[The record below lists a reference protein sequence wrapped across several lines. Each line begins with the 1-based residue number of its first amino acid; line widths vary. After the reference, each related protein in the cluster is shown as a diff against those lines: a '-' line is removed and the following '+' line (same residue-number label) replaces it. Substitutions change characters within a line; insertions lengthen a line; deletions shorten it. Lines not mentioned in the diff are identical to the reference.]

1 MAEIIYQK
9 KMFVIVVVVV
19 DIVDVVFVVVVVLNI
34 DVVVLATSKVDLR
47 PLVMEV
53 EFGCWWWWW

>member
-1 MAEIIYQK
+1 MAEIIYKK

-34 DVVVLATSKVDLR
+34 DVVVLTTSKVDLR
-47 PLVMEV
+47 LLVIEV
-53 EFGCWWWWW
+53 EFV